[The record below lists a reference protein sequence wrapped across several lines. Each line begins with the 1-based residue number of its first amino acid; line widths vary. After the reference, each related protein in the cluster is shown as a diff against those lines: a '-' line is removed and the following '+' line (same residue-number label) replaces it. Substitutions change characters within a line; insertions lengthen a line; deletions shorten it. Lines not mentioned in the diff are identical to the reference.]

1 MKYTL
6 LDFMETTR
14 KESLENL
21 DRHEELTKSFV
32 SYLIK
37 KKFNRI
43 IRYFD
48 TCKSIKCSKV
58 A

>member
-32 SYLIK
+32 SYLI
-37 KKFNRI
+37 
-43 IRYFD
+43 
-48 TCKSIKCSKV
+48 
-58 A
+58 